1 MPDSFYFRMAE
12 TAKRLIDRF
21 GQTVEIKRQTGEIID
36 PVTGE
41 VTPGTEE
48 SFYPNGVL
56 KPYKKSLIDGTRIQK
71 DDLELVLDNTV
82 KPITSDEPK
91 INGEYFT
98 VVNVSSIAPGGT
110 PLIYKVQVR
119 R

>member
-1 MPDSFYFRMAE
+1 MPDSFYYKMAE

-21 GQTVEIKRQTGEIID
+21 GQTVEIKRVTGEVID
-36 PVTGE
+36 PVTGV

-56 KPYKKSLIDGTRIQK
+56 RPYRKSLIDGTRIQTN
-71 DDLELVLDNTV
+71 DLELVLDNTV
-82 KPITSDEPK
+82 KPLTSDEPR

-98 VVNVSSIAPGGT
+98 VVNVTSIAPGGT
-110 PLIYKVQVR
+110 PLIYNVQVR

>member
-21 GQTVEIKRQTGEIID
+21 GQTVEIKRETGEVID
-36 PVTGE
+36 PVTGQ
-41 VTPGTEE
+41 VSPGTEE
-48 SFYPNGVL
+48 SFYPSGVL
-56 KPYKKSLIDGTRIQK
+56 RPYRKSLIDGTRIQAN
-71 DDLELVLDNTV
+71 DLELVLDNTV
-82 KPITSDEPK
+82 NPITSDEPK

-110 PLIYKVQVR
+110 PLIYNVQVR